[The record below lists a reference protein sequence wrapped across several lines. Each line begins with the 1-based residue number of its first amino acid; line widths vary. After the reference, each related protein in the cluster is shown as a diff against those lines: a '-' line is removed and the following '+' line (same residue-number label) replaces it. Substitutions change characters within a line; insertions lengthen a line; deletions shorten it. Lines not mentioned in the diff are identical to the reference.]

1 MPRLRHCLAALA
13 CLSGAYTSGAG
24 AAEPADLVIKHA
36 KIYTADAKRSMATAL
51 AVRDG
56 KLTFVGSDAE
66 LSAWIGPKT
75 AVRDAGGRLLLPGL
89 FDSHIHATSV
99 VQLDTCDLKN
109 RAVTLK
115 ELSRFVQGCSVRY
128 HVPAGEWVNVRQWNY
143 SNGTQPDGAR
153 PTIRAA
159 LDLASR
165 KHPIQLIGTD
175 GHHLAFNSVA
185 LARAKNNAGK
195 VIGYSKATLAADF
208 KELRKLVGVDEYG
221 EPNGTVNDEGRPPLG
236 ALFILDVDLPEVMK
250 APERITARL
259 NSVGI
264 TGILDPLV
272 TPAIFDIYDAIQR
285 KGKLTLRAT
294 LGQYYDPDRI
304 KTADDRPDW
313 NRMVET
319 AKAMRA
325 KYASN
330 PLLRSDVVKLF
341 ADGAPEGN
349 PFAVPPTLPEVGALK
364 PYLQPIFR
372 AGKDG
377 HLAVVGYVDTASLV
391 CVAVRAHESEYESR
405 DAVAAFQQRNGY
417 HPGQCAISSGQL
429 THTRAVEMEF
439 AKRFHLA
446 GFGLHI
452 HAEGEEGT
460 RTAVDA
466 IEAAREA
473 DGVSTTH
480 DALAHVQ
487 LADPADVARIGRD
500 HLYLALTYSWAY
512 SDPEYDLSIVPFY
525 DKVLGGDDVA
535 LHPANGYYEQRIY
548 VTRSLR
554 DAGAILV
561 AGSDAPVNTQD
572 PQPFVNMSL
581 AVTRHLPGKPALT
594 PAQSIPIR
602 DVVDAY
608 TISGARYL
616 GRDTEA
622 GSIEAGKSADF
633 IVLDRDI
640 FALSD
645 AGKADDVARTQVLE
659 TWFMGKAVYEKPV
672 TKAKSAKH

>member
-99 VQLDTCDLKN
+99 VQLDACDLKN

-250 APERITARL
+250 APERITAR
-259 NSVGI
+259 
-264 TGILDPLV
+264 
-272 TPAIFDIYDAIQR
+272 
-285 KGKLTLRAT
+285 
-294 LGQYYDPDRI
+294 
-304 KTADDRPDW
+304 
-313 NRMVET
+313 
-319 AKAMRA
+319 
-325 KYASN
+325 
-330 PLLRSDVVKLF
+330 
-341 ADGAPEGN
+341 
-349 PFAVPPTLPEVGALK
+349 
-364 PYLQPIFR
+364 
-372 AGKDG
+372 
-377 HLAVVGYVDTASLV
+377 
-391 CVAVRAHESEYESR
+391 
-405 DAVAAFQQRNGY
+405 
-417 HPGQCAISSGQL
+417 
-429 THTRAVEMEF
+429 
-439 AKRFHLA
+439 
-446 GFGLHI
+446 
-452 HAEGEEGT
+452 
-460 RTAVDA
+460 
-466 IEAAREA
+466 
-473 DGVSTTH
+473 
-480 DALAHVQ
+480 Q
-487 LADPADVARIGRD
+487 LADPDDVARIGRD

-548 VTRSLR
+548 GFFSC
-554 DAGAILV
+554 
-561 AGSDAPVNTQD
+561 
-572 PQPFVNMSL
+572 L
-581 AVTRHLPGKPALT
+581 AT
-594 PAQSIPIR
+594 PEDGNPMNSG
-602 DVVDAY
+602 VV
-608 TISGARYL
+608 
-616 GRDTEA
+616 
-622 GSIEAGKSADF
+622 
-633 IVLDRDI
+633 
-640 FALSD
+640 
-645 AGKADDVARTQVLE
+645 
-659 TWFMGKAVYEKPV
+659 
-672 TKAKSAKH
+672 